1 MKISNLHPN
10 FLTFVSFTMLDGT
23 QNGMINGLYS
33 GVLCLEIKNPL
44 SSDSKI
50 EIVIPEQIGA
60 D

>member
-1 MKISNLHPN
+1 M
-10 FLTFVSFTMLDGT
+10 TFVSFTMLDGT